1 MAMSNTSSK
10 VVSMQDTERMKARK
24 EDGLVERGN
33 IDLHN
38 RPVVENKE
46 TGGKSTVYSMG
57 IGIEHGREAL
67 IPRVS
72 DKGTIMSEKEA
83 IDQFKKSKSH
93 LGIYENKDYA
103 NAAAERLHKSQEKK
117 YLSPT
122 KRK

>member
-1 MAMSNTSSK
+1 MAMSDTSSK
-10 VVSMQDTERMKARK
+10 VVSMHDTERMKARK
-24 EDGLVERGN
+24 EEGLVERGN

-72 DKGTIMSEKEA
+72 DKGIVLSEKDA
-83 IDQFKKSKSH
+83 IDQFRKTHKH
-93 LGIYENKDYA
+93 LGIYENREAAKR
-103 NAAAERLHKSQEKK
+103 AAEKLHKDQEKE
-117 YLSPT
+117 YLGG
-122 KRK
+122 K